1 MPGLMPPAEPD
12 PPRSPLVED
21 DHPAEAHR
29 QAGEPVDR
37 DHLVE
42 EEQRRDDDRE
52 QRHGRVQDRRD
63 RGIDAA
69 PFPVRDEP
77 EGDHDRE
84 QRHDQ
89 QVAIGAPAGRE
100 RRSDDQ
106 EDADQQQGPEQEPQH
121 DEGERLQTLV
131 DADLDEQVAAAPHEG
146 QEEEQRPVERR
157 PGGLRRGGDGLRGTL
172 GRHRPHDSPRW
183 PTGLGQKRAGAPG

>member
-1 MPGLMPPAEPD
+1 MPRLMPPAEPD
-12 PPRSPLVED
+12 PPRSPLVRMIT
-21 DHPAEAHR
+21 PAKPDR

-37 DHLVE
+37 DVLVMQ
-42 EEQRRDDDRE
+42 EQRRDHDRE
-52 QRHGRVQDRRD
+52 QRHGRVEDRRD

-77 EGDHDRE
+77 ERDHDRE

-89 QVAIGAPAGRE
+89 QVAVRSPARRE
-100 RRSDDQ
+100 RRTDDQ
-106 EDADQQQGPEQEPQH
+106 EDADQQERPEQEPQH
-121 DEGERLQTLV
+121 DQREGSQPLV
-131 DADLDEQVAAAPHEG
+131 DADLDEQVAAAPHER
-146 QEEEQRPVERR
+146 QEDEQRPVEPG

-172 GRHRPHDSPRW
+172 GRHRPDDSPRW